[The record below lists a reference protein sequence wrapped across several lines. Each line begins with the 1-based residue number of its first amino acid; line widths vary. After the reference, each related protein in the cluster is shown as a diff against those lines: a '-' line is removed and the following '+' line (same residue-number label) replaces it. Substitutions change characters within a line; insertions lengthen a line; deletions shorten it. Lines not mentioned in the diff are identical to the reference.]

1 MQECIVLYKEVITI
15 INTIFIIFFFKKYN
29 LLEEEKKIIIR
40 DSIYNNDI
48 KRKIIEVFKNI

>member
-15 INTIFIIFFFKKYN
+15 INTIFIIFFLEKYN